1 MSCNIGKR
9 EGVKMENLDK
19 LVRQLCAYP
28 DETPWLEFK
37 HNNYDPEM
45 IGQDI
50 SALANS
56 ATLDEKAVLIL
67 YGVSKMARTSWLER
81 TKIFRI

>member
-1 MSCNIGKR
+1 
-9 EGVKMENLDK
+9 MENLDK

-50 SALANS
+50 SALANG
-56 ATLDEKAVLIL
+56 ATLDEKYL
-67 YGVSKMARTSWLER
+67 RCQ
-81 TKIFRI
+81 